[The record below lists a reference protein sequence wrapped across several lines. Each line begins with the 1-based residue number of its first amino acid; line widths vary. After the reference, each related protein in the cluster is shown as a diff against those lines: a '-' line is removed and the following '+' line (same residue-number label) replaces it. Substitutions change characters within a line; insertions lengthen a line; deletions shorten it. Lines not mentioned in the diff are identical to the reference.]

1 MAKGEPMSIW
11 EDKQGR
17 KHVGVMVNGK
27 RVHRILPQGTT
38 ASDAKLI
45 RAQILAAIE
54 KQPKHVNIPGDPMLT
69 EVMAL
74 YIKHTDT
81 LRSPKTAQ
89 HHAARF
95 GPWAEK
101 YRASQTR
108 QAAAHFVKD
117 TKPMYAAGT
126 INWSLSCLK
135 KGLELAYDADLVP
148 VNYADKVKT
157 LPVSNIRE
165 QVLTVEQV
173 KALSEHLSDKAK
185 AAMWISLYT
194 GCRRGEVLK
203 ITQADIGADTITIHA
218 GNTKTLKTRT
228 VPIVAPL
235 RPWLEHVPIGDMEA
249 VKSSWRR
256 ARVAAGL
263 PHVTFHDLRRSCAT
277 MMIAAGVDLYVVSKL
292 LGHSSVTVTQ
302 TRYGHLQTDRIAE
315 GLVRTFGVL

>member
-1 MAKGEPMSIW
+1 
-11 EDKQGR
+11 
-17 KHVGVMVNGK
+17 
-27 RVHRILPQGTT
+27 
-38 ASDAKLI
+38 
-45 RAQILAAIE
+45 
-54 KQPKHVNIPGDPMLT
+54 MLT

-74 YIKHTDT
+74 YMSHADS
-81 LRSPKTAQ
+81 LRSPKTARY
-89 HHAARF
+89 HAIRF

-108 QAAAHFVKD
+108 QAAAHFIKD
-117 TKPMYAAGT
+117 AKPKYAAST

-135 KGLELAYDADLVP
+135 KGLELAYDSDLIAT
-148 VNYADKVKT
+148 NYGDQVKT

-165 QVLTVEQV
+165 TVLTVAQV
-173 KALSEHLSDKAK
+173 KLLSEHLSDQAR

-203 ITQADIGADTITIHA
+203 IKREDIGTDTMVIHA

-228 VPIVAPL
+228 IPIVAPL
-235 RPWLEHVPIGDMEA
+235 SPWLEYVPLQIDFEG

-263 PHVTFHDLRRSCAT
+263 DHLNFHDLRRSCAT

-302 TRYGHLQTDRIAE
+302 TRYGHLQTDRIAA
-315 GLVRTFGVL
+315 GLHKTFG